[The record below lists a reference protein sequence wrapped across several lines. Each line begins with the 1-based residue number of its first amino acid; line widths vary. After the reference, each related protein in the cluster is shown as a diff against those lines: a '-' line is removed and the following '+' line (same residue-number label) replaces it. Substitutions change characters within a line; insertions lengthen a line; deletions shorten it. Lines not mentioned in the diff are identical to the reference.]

1 MSRCD
6 RDAARRTMTS
16 HQNRLGRVNIMRRT
30 TFITALIAC
39 LALAVAIAP
48 AASAKGGGTTRT
60 ISLKGS
66 VSFPNAIGQAVSK
79 VNGTERELEV
89 DVQHIRSLAGKRVN
103 VNVNGH
109 LFATPR
115 VNSLGHFTV
124 NHNTGAGQAVP
135 TIKAGST
142 VRVRTLGGT
151 LIAGG
156 TF

>member
-1 MSRCD
+1 
-6 RDAARRTMTS
+6 
-16 HQNRLGRVNIMRRT
+16 MRRT

-48 AASAKGGGTTRT
+48 AASAKGGGTVRS
-60 ISLKGS
+60 IALKPS
-66 VSFPNAIGQAVSK
+66 VSFPNASGKAVYK
-79 VNGTERELEV
+79 VNGSERELEV
-89 DVQHIRSLAGKRVN
+89 DVQGIRALAGKRVN

-124 NHNTGAGQAVP
+124 THSTSAGQSVP
-135 TIKAGST
+135 TIKSGST

-151 LIAGG
+151 LVAGG

>member
-1 MSRCD
+1 
-6 RDAARRTMTS
+6 
-16 HQNRLGRVNIMRRT
+16 MRRT

-48 AASAKGGGTTRT
+48 TASAKGGGTQRT

-66 VSFPNAIGQAVSK
+66 VSFPNATGKAVSK
-79 VNGTERELEV
+79 VNGNERELEV

-109 LFATPR
+109 LLATPL

-124 NHNTGAGQAVP
+124 NRNTGAGQAVP

-151 LIAGG
+151 LVASG